1 MGAAIAIVHIAH
13 RRSTIALPRRP
24 FFGPVVPRPSRER
37 LPRGTSDADASG
49 KMRVLAGPGSYIAI
63 HTVQKR
69 FALRYAN
76 LMIRLLGALAAF
88 LAICPI
94 AVYYAGSSTASPPG
108 GPGQCSFVLEGP
120 KVVNVSGVNYV
131 TAVVHAG
138 SCTLHAHTESTVC
151 LSVDGDDSA
160 GQCESGY
167 DPQPAVVYYP
177 YRPGATYVVKGKG
190 CSDTL
195 EGSQS
200 PATPATVCQDIS
212 PSRVRL

>member
-1 MGAAIAIVHIAH
+1 
-13 RRSTIALPRRP
+13 
-24 FFGPVVPRPSRER
+24 
-37 LPRGTSDADASG
+37 
-49 KMRVLAGPGSYIAI
+49 
-63 HTVQKR
+63 
-69 FALRYAN
+69 
-76 LMIRLLGALAAF
+76 MIRLFGTLAAF

-94 AVYYAGSSTASPPG
+94 GVYCAGSSTASPPG
-108 GPGQCSFVLEGP
+108 GAGQCSFVLEGP

-177 YRPGATYVVKGKG
+177 YRPRATYVVKGKG
-190 CSDTL
+190 CLDTL

-200 PATPATVCQDIS
+200 PATPAAVCQDIA
-212 PSRVRL
+212 PARVRL